1 MAITHAAFLTQV
13 RNYTE
18 VDNTVLTDVIIQEF
32 IRGVELNIAGTVDYD
47 DLRKYDQSTFTANNR
62 ALSLPA
68 DCMIVRSLQQLITTT
83 DANNVTTTTRTFL
96 EKRDTSFISE
106 YNPTNVTGAPI
117 YWADWDEFN
126 VIVAPTPAAA
136 YVVQLNFIKT
146 PPNFTST
153 ATTYLSKYQESM
165 LLHGVLAECFRY
177 LKGPQDMLQLYEAKY
192 KEELQNFALQQMG
205 RRRRGEYDDG
215 VPRIVIPSPSPNQ
228 TGS

>member
-1 MAITHAAFLTQV
+1 MAIAHSTFLTQV

-18 VDNTVLTDVIIQEF
+18 VDNTVLTDSIIQEF
-32 IRGVELNIAGTVDYD
+32 IRIVELNVAGTVDYD
-47 DLRKYDQSTFTANNR
+47 DLRKYDQSAFTSGNR
-62 ALSLPA
+62 ALSLPS
-68 DCMIVRSLQQLITTT
+68 DCMIVRSLQTLITTT
-83 DANNVTTTTRTFL
+83 VGSTTTTTRTFL

-106 YNPTNVTGAPI
+106 YNPTNTTGAPI
-117 YWADWDEFN
+117 YWAAWDEFN

-153 ATTYLSKYQESM
+153 TTTYLSKYQEGM

-177 LKGPQDMLQLYEAKY
+177 LKGPQDMLQLYETKY